1 MRLVAV
7 KIMKQ
12 KFQEKIGNIIT
23 ENTDSEEST
32 FNQILNASKK
42 MAIAFWEA
50 NHYWEPQL
58 GDTKAR
64 NVFNGEQK
72 EIDEILGEFLSKYR
86 LD

>member
-1 MRLVAV
+1 MA
-7 KIMKQ
+7 Q
-12 KFQEKIGNIIT
+12 KFKDRISDIIDGKIDGEKGVK
-23 ENTDSEEST
+23 E
-32 FNQILNASKK
+32 QIVFASKK

-50 NHYWEPQL
+50 NHFLEPQL

-72 EIDEILGEFLSKYR
+72 EIDEILGEFLSKNN